1 MTQEE
6 QIVGQPSLPPSSTV
20 KFAWLILL
28 TTGLVAGAG
37 AGYFVDQE
45 KYREY
50 HKMPQDLVDELA
62 ASKTPNPPQDLSDRM
77 RAAGTKNDYHNAA
90 LVVAISGAILGGLI
104 GGLCGGIRRKTFG
117 LLAGL
122 VAGALLGA
130 AAGYGGG
137 WASKEIQVRFPI
149 NTFKF
154 IFPSI
159 HNTTDEL
166 LRSMM
171 MHAAAWG
178 AVGLGTGLAVGVSSR
193 SPKQFIGNA
202 LMIAVVAGLAGAIFP
217 FLAMCF
223 FPSART
229 ARPIPSETDATI
241 FWVALTGGL
250 MGLTAGRLVGQKPH
264 SVGDH
269 PSGSTSG

>member
-1 MTQEE
+1 
-6 QIVGQPSLPPSSTV
+6 V

-50 HKMPQDLVDELA
+50 HQMPQDLVDELA

-104 GGLCGGIRRKTFG
+104 GGLCGGIRRKTVG

-149 NTFKF
+149 T
-154 IFPSI
+154 SI
-159 HNTTDEL
+159 KEL
-166 LRSMM
+166 YRAMM

-193 SPKQFIGNA
+193 SPKQFIENT

-217 FLAMCF
+217 FLAMYF

-250 MGLTAGRLVGQKPH
+250 MGLTAGRLVGQKTH

>member
-1 MTQEE
+1 M
-6 QIVGQPSLPPSSTV
+6 GQPSLPPSSTV

-28 TTGLVAGAG
+28 TTGIAAGAG

-50 HKMPQDLVDELA
+50 HKMPQNILDELA
-62 ASKTPNPPQDLSDRM
+62 ASKTPNPPQDLADRM
-77 RAAGTKNDYHNAA
+77 RVAGTKNDYRNAA
-90 LVVAISGAILGGLI
+90 LVVAISGAILGGLT

-122 VAGALLGA
+122 VTGALFGA

-149 NTFKF
+149 T
-154 IFPSI
+154 SM
-159 HNTTDEL
+159 DEL

-171 MHAAAWG
+171 MHATAWG

-217 FLAMCF
+217 FLAMYF
-223 FPSART
+223 FPAART

-250 MGLTAGRLVGQKPH
+250 LGLTAGRLAGQKIP
-264 SVGDH
+264 
-269 PSGSTSG
+269 PTGSTSG